1 MHIVPDEEELTKYL
15 LRSSEFSRLP
25 PWAELEPGSFL
36 YYVKDIWEK
45 ERGRDGRRGHLS
57 DNDIA
62 DKIGEIIGR
71 KFTRNQFQSLFG
83 AGRKDQKQ
91 KPVVPMEISEA
102 FLLIAFKHW
111 SSDIVE
117 NGEGAGE
124 EEQAFERIL
133 PYASLDLNEVVQQIV
148 HRMYAAEIPVR
159 CVPATGMGPIG
170 FYRQCRKE
178 NSSVIVATEREH
190 IVMKDPGEGLFDW
203 MENIRTYFRD
213 IDKLRSGIKHIW
225 VVKEPVIS
233 DDFRALSSI
242 HDFGLLRTV
251 FMSARAMCMS
261 RKRFPVWEEVSHRSI
276 VVMLLNKNN
285 NKYRV
290 EKVSLD
296 TSTENPIDEYFIFP
310 NEVPSVWK
318 SQEENISVSDLNFIT
333 TVKEADTQE
342 LKIDYN
348 IFLHKE
354 ESLTAPVVKKSSPG
368 KDSDRSFRNL
378 YIACCDYQ
386 NFRTGNVPSETL
398 LAAQKH
404 GWRFLLADEFLSL
417 LIP

>member
-1 MHIVPDEEELTKYL
+1 MIPVPSEGELKRYL
-15 LRSSEFSRLP
+15 IGSSDFTRLP
-25 PWAELEPGSFL
+25 PYAELEPGSFL
-36 YYVKDIWEK
+36 YYVNAIWAK
-45 ERGRDGRRGHLS
+45 EQSRDGRRGHLS
-57 DNDIA
+57 DSDIA
-62 DKIGEIIGR
+62 DKISEIIGK

-83 AGRKDQKQ
+83 AGRKEQKQ
-91 KPVVPMEISEA
+91 KGIVPRDVAEA
-102 FLLIAFKHW
+102 FLAVAFTHW
-111 SSDIVE
+111 SCEEHDE
-117 NGEGAGE
+117 EGVSE
-124 EEQAFERIL
+124 ITYTTIL
-133 PYASLDLNEVVQQIV
+133 PHHDIDFKQLVNEIGF
-148 HRMYAAEIPVR
+148 RMYSAGLPVR
-159 CVPATGMGPIG
+159 CAPATGIGPIG

-213 IDKLRSGIKHIW
+213 IDKFQSGIKHIW

-261 RKRFPVWEEVSHRSI
+261 RKRFPVWEEVSQRSI

-296 TSTENPIDEYFIFP
+296 TSMENPIDEYFIFP

-333 TVKEADTQE
+333 TVKEADKQE
-342 LKIDYN
+342 LKVDYN

-378 YIACCDYQ
+378 YKACCDYQ
-386 NFRTGNVPSETL
+386 KFREGSVPSETL

-404 GWRFLLADEFLSL
+404 GWRFLLADEFLGL